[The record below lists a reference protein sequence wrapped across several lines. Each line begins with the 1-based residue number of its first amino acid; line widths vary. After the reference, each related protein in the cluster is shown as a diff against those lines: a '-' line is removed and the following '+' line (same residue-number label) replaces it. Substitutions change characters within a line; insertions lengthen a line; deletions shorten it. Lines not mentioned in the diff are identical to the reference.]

1 MKSSDPVGGKM
12 KSRKL
17 TCVAALALFAAV
29 PNALA
34 SNTWYV
40 NGVSG
45 SDGNNCTSPT
55 TACKTIGHAISL
67 ASSGDS
73 IMLAAATYKENLTIG
88 FGLKIVG
95 SGAKTTIIDGG
106 GISTVVT
113 ISAAN
118 AHVALSKVTIRNGS
132 AVSGG
137 GILNSGTL
145 TIGNSTLSQN
155 SATCT
160 ARFCS
165 SAGGGILNSG
175 TLTIGNST
183 LSGNSAKGSKSPAG
197 GGIYNSGGTLTINRS
212 TLSQNSATCTARFCS
227 SAGGGIYNSGS
238 VTISQTTLSGSGA
251 GAGGGI
257 YSYGTLTINGSVL
270 TGNSGSGLYNAGG
283 TLTISNTTLS
293 GNTGGIGAGIYT
305 YGMLI
310 INNSTLSSNSAGFG
324 GSGGAVCNDGTARI
338 NKHSQWK

>member
-165 SAGGGILNSG
+165 SAGGGI
-175 TLTIGNST
+175 
-183 LSGNSAKGSKSPAG
+183 
-197 GGIYNSGGTLTINRS
+197 
-212 TLSQNSATCTARFCS
+212 
-227 SAGGGIYNSGS
+227 YNSGS